1 MRVFVLFL
9 GKKIHL
15 EYTYKLIKDVQL
27 VHFLMWNVYKCNSD
41 IRGMPEAIGWCIFH
55 YNGGLIT
62 VISSGILHNVGRT
75 ISATIC
81 CCF

>member
-1 MRVFVLFL
+1 MGFFFCFWE
-9 GKKIHL
+9 KIRL
-15 EYTYKLIKDVQL
+15 EYTYKLLKGVQL
-27 VHFLMWNVYKCNSD
+27 VHFLMWNVYKCDSD

-55 YNGGLIT
+55 YNGAVIT

-81 CCF
+81 CIF